1 MLQVTLRTVD
11 GLSDVLSVLVE
22 GLLQSDV
29 RHVDEVGL
37 YEDCSVYVRLFGALF
52 KCNAELK
59 RYLIHKDSACG
70 EVLKEVWA
78 GRARE
83 A

>member
-1 MLQVTLRTVD
+1 MTLRTVD
-11 GLSDVLSVLVE
+11 ELSDVLSVLVE

-37 YEDCSVYVRLFGALF
+37 YEDCALF

-59 RYLIHKDSACG
+59 RYLIHMDSACG
-70 EVLKEVWA
+70 EVLKEVA
-78 GRARE
+78 ARCARE

>member
-70 EVLKEVWA
+70 EVLKEVLA

-83 A
+83 T

>member
-1 MLQVTLRTVD
+1 MTLRTVD
-11 GLSDVLSVLVE
+11 ELSDVLSVLVE

-37 YEDCSVYVRLFGALF
+37 YEDCSVYVLF

-70 EVLKEVWA
+70 EVLKEVA
-78 GRARE
+78 ARCARE